1 MSSEIIKT
9 KSMKKIEEKMAIVE
23 PGSLRYQAL
32 ECSKSFKS
40 SWIALGQI
48 LYSVYKDK
56 MFKEWGY
63 QSFEAYC
70 KDEVG
75 IQHQTA
81 SKLLHSYYFLE
92 KSEPQIL
99 KSIQT
104 SPETAPKDIPSVDAV
119 NVLRLAANRKE
130 FSEED
135 YQGFKK
141 SVFEEGKD
149 DKEVKKAVGLRLRSL
164 REEEDPEK
172 ARANRRS
179 TTLKRL
185 IATVRTL
192 EKEVIFNNLVSD
204 ATAKEIKKLLEYLV
218 KEIGDEL

>member
-1 MSSEIIKT
+1 MSGDLLKT
-9 KSMKKIEEKMAIVE
+9 KSISKIEKKMAMIE

-32 ECSKSFKS
+32 ECSKNFKS

-63 QSFEAYC
+63 QAFEAYC

-92 KSEPQIL
+92 KSEPEFL
-99 KSIQT
+99 KAVQA
-104 SPETAPKDIPSVDAV
+104 SPETTPKDIPSVDAV
-119 NVLRLAANRKE
+119 NVLRLASNRKE

-135 YQGFKK
+135 YQEFKK
-141 SVFEEGKD
+141 SVFEDGKD
-149 DKEVKKAVGLRLRSL
+149 DKEIKKAVGLRLRLL

-172 ARANRRS
+172 ARAHKR
-179 TTLKRL
+179 TTILRRL

-192 EKEVIFNNLVSD
+192 EKEVVYNNLVSD
-204 ATAKEIKKLLEYLV
+204 GTAKEIKKLLEYLN
-218 KEIGDEL
+218 KEIGDAF

>member
-1 MSSEIIKT
+1 MSSDTMKT
-9 KSMKKIEEKMAIVE
+9 KSMKKIEAKMSTVE

-32 ECSKSFKS
+32 ECSKNFKS
-40 SWIALGQI
+40 SWIALGQV
-48 LYSVYKDK
+48 LYTVYKDK

-63 QSFEAYC
+63 QGFETYC

-92 KSEPQIL
+92 KSEPQFL
-99 KSIQT
+99 KAIQT
-104 SPETAPKDIPSVDAV
+104 SPETMPKEIPSVDAV
-119 NVLRLAANRKE
+119 NVLRLASNRKE
-130 FSEED
+130 FSEDD
-135 YQGFKK
+135 YQEFKK

-149 DKEVKKAVGLRLRSL
+149 DKEVKKAVGLRLRS
-164 REEEDPEK
+164 RQEEEDPVK
-172 ARANRRS
+172 ARANRRA

-192 EKEVIFNNLVSD
+192 EKEVVFNNLVSD
-204 ATAKEIKKLLEYLV
+204 VTAKEIKKLLDYLD
-218 KEIGDEL
+218 KEIGDAE